1 VDEAD
6 SLSQALPP
14 AVVTL
19 LRDGRVGRLGT
30 ADAAGR
36 PLVVP
41 VCYVFDGRA
50 CYTAVDAKPK
60 RTRALRRLR
69 HVAENPRACLT
80 VDHYEEDWQALWWVI
95 VEGEATVLRAGPE
108 AARAV
113 DLLISKYSQYVGLG
127 LAHEEAVVIRL
138 IPSRILH
145 WRGGGAAGQS

>member
-6 SLSQALPP
+6 PLTP
-14 AVVTL
+14 AIPAAVAAR

-30 ADAAGR
+30 ADAAGH

-69 HVAENPRACLT
+69 HVTENPRACLT
-80 VDHYEEDWQALWWVI
+80 VDHYEEDWNALWWII
-95 VEGEATVLRAGPE
+95 VEGEAAVLRAGPE

-113 DLLISKYSQYVGLG
+113 ELLVAKYPQYVALG
-127 LAHEEAVVIRL
+127 LAREEAVVIRL
-138 IPSRILH
+138 APSRVLH
-145 WRGGGAAGQS
+145 WRGGTPADR